1 MNRTG
6 KKERLPIKGYLF
18 LVATA
23 FFTALSYAIGKA
35 LERSD
40 LHPETTTFFWFF
52 GAFVVALIL
61 FPFLR
66 SQRKELGRIREYR
79 AIFIWSSV
87 ITSAGAALW
96 MVALW
101 TIGPALTSFLMK
113 AQTLFALLLGII
125 FLGERLNKGESV
137 GIAMTVAGG
146 AVVAYQR
153 EDYLIFGTA
162 MALGAA
168 FLYSFLS
175 FMVKKI
181 AQDLN
186 MLTVATLRTLG
197 VSIVL
202 FIYLILTGTFQPP
215 SLKQAFVMACGG
227 ACGAYIAKGS
237 QFHAIKLLDI
247 SRTTAV
253 MPMESIFVLILA
265 HVFFDDLP
273 SVTKLLG
280 GASIIVGVVFLVLFR
295 GQKNDILGK

>member
-1 MNRTG
+1 
-6 KKERLPIKGYLF
+6 
-18 LVATA
+18 
-23 FFTALSYAIGKA
+23 
-35 LERSD
+35 
-40 LHPETTTFFWFF
+40 
-52 GAFVVALIL
+52 
-61 FPFLR
+61 
-66 SQRKELGRIREYR
+66 
-79 AIFIWSSV
+79 
-87 ITSAGAALW
+87 

-137 GIAMTVAGG
+137 GIALTVAGG

-162 MALGAA
+162 MAIGSA

-202 FIYLILTGTFQPP
+202 FIYLILTGTFEPP
-215 SLKQAFVMACGG
+215 NLKQALVMACGG

-253 MPMESIFVLILA
+253 MPMESIFVLIFA

-273 SVTKLLG
+273 SLTKLLG
-280 GASIIVGVVFLVLFR
+280 GASIIIGVVFLVLFR